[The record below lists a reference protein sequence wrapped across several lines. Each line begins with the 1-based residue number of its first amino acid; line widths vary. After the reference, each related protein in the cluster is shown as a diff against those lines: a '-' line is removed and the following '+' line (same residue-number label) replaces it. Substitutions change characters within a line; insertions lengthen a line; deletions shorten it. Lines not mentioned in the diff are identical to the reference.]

1 MTDGNPVTM
10 LVTYRPKPRTEDAL
24 LSLIREHWPTLN
36 RLGLAT
42 IRPPKLWRA
51 VDKRTGRTFFVE
63 IFEWRDASASEIAH
77 QTPEVMAV
85 WEPMGPLLEE
95 MSLARIEPVETP

>member
-1 MTDGNPVTM
+1 M
-10 LVTYRPKPRTEDAL
+10 LVTYRPKPRSEDTL
-24 LSLIREHWPTLN
+24 LSLIRAHWPTLN

-42 IRPPKLWRA
+42 IRPAKLWRA
-51 VDKRTGRTFFVE
+51 IDKRTSRTFFVE

-85 WEPMGPLLEE
+85 WEPMGPLLED
-95 MSLARIEPVETP
+95 MSLARLEPVETQ